1 MWDFFAEPLTYEI
14 NADYGAHPQRTS
26 VLCQKTTQ
34 MNILFMF
41 RKGFPEEKINQ
52 EECAV
57 TLISCA
63 PPTAC
68 PLAANSAVG
77 TFHHHTT
84 GSHLF
89 QGSLNVLV
97 QSDEHDEQLLNLL
110 ILKQRLVEAL
120 LKVIGNRDIVV
131 NGIAGVFDT
140 NYKYSS
146 MPVCNFNL

>member
-1 MWDFFAEPLTYEI
+1 MRDFFAQALTQEI

-26 VLCQKTTQ
+26 VLCQETTQ

-41 RKGFPEEKINQ
+41 GKGFLKEKINQ
-52 EECAV
+52 EKCAV

-63 PPTAC
+63 PTTAC
-68 PLAANSAVG
+68 PLAANSAVA

-97 QSDEHDEQLLNLL
+97 QSAEQLLNLP
-110 ILKQRLVEAL
+110 ILKQRLAEAL
-120 LKVIGNRDIVV
+120 LKVIGCRNIVV

-140 NYKYSS
+140 DYKYSS
-146 MPVCNFNL
+146 MPVCNFNF